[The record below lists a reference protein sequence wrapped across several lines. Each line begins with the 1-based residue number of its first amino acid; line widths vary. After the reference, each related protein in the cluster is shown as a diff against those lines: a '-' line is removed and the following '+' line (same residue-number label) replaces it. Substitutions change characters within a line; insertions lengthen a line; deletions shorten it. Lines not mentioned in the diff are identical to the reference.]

1 MNREEALDIVKSARE
16 DNKFPD
22 LSGAHL
28 SDADLRGA
36 DLRGAD
42 LYDANLRGAN
52 LYGADLRGA
61 SLSGADLYDANLR
74 CAHLSGAHLSGANL
88 RGANLRG
95 ANLYDARWGG
105 LEINHL
111 PSGTLHLTPTPG
123 GWRITLGCW
132 YGTPEQLRDLIAQ
145 DQGWPEAE
153 GDEIT
158 RRRPYIEAALAL
170 CDLHMRDH
178 EDIIPTLAE
187 KWTSTENNP

>member
-42 LYDANLRGAN
+42 LYDANLR
-52 LYGADLRGA
+52 
-61 SLSGADLYDANLR
+61 

-88 RGANLRG
+88 RGANLRGADLRG

>member
-1 MNREEALDIVKSARE
+1 MNREEVLDIVKSARE

-22 LSGAHL
+22 LRGADL
-28 SDADLRGA
+28 YDADLRGA

-42 LYDANLRGAN
+42 LY
-52 LYGADLRGA
+52 
-61 SLSGADLYDANLR
+61 GADLYDANLR
-74 CAHLSGAHLSGANL
+74 CAI
-88 RGANLRG
+88 LRG

-105 LEINHL
+105 LEINRL

-158 RRRPYIEAALAL
+158 RRRPYIHAALAL
-170 CDLHMRDH
+170 CDLHMQDH

-187 KWTSTENNP
+187 KWTNTENNHHD